1 MVYHSSSHALDEGG
15 NKGDENELAFE
26 SSEAILN
33 YHQKAS
39 TDNEF

>member
-1 MVYHSSSHALDEGG
+1 MVYHSSSHAHHEGE
-15 NKGDENELAFE
+15 NKGDENKSAFE